1 MPKFIAYY
9 RVSTA
14 RQGRSGLG
22 LEAQQAAVE
31 SYITREAG
39 ELVAP
44 PFIEVESGKCRVR
57 PELAKAIARARQQK
71 AVLLV
76 AKLDRLARN
85 VAFLSSLMESRI
97 DFRAVDNPH
106 ATKLTIHI
114 LAAVAEEEARA
125 TSIRTKAALAAAK
138 ARGTLLG
145 SSRPDHWIGSRLEAR
160 LEGQKKATKA
170 AAKSRVAYRVI
181 PVGEILPKIKQL
193 RIEGLSLRAISKKLN
208 GEGSFN
214 LQGLPWTAM
223 AVHRILQ
230 HEKMIIKKNC
240 EALTLQSSGLNISVD
255 SYLSGISE

>member
-1 MPKFIAYY
+1 MTNFVAYY

-31 SYITREAG
+31 TYVARETG
-39 ELVAP
+39 ELIAP
-44 PFIEVESGKCRVR
+44 PFIEVESGKCTIR
-57 PELAKAIARARQQK
+57 PELSRAIAHARRHK

-97 DFRAVDNPH
+97 EFRAVDNPT

-114 LAAVAEEEARA
+114 LSAVAEEEARA
-125 TSIRTKAALAAAK
+125 ISIRTKAALAAAK

-145 SSRPDHWIGSRLEAR
+145 SARPDHWVGSRVEAR

-170 AAKSRVAYRVI
+170 AAKSRIARREVAVSD
-181 PVGEILPKIKQL
+181 VLPKIKQL
-193 RIEGLSLRAISKKLN
+193 RSEGLSLRAIAKKMN
-208 GEGSFN
+208 EEGSVN
-214 LQGLPWTAM
+214 LQGLPWSAM
-223 AVHRILQ
+223 AVHRIL
-230 HEKMIIKKNC
+230 
-240 EALTLQSSGLNISVD
+240 
-255 SYLSGISE
+255 LSDG